1 MGLLN
6 CFTASH
12 SWQFI
17 IQIQKGSVY
26 TMFVVLYNKNSVQM
40 YVYSINTE
48 FGFAMSLFV
57 CVFTWPVM
65 SLNLYCGFWSWSY
78 CDIKQ
83 CDSQIKTRQK
93 IY

>member
-1 MGLLN
+1 MGQLN

-17 IQIQKGSVY
+17 IQIQKGSIY
-26 TMFVVLYNKNSVQM
+26 TKLVVLYKKDSVQM
-40 YVYSINTE
+40 YVYSINTV
-48 FGFAMSLFV
+48 FGFAHVSV
-57 CVFTWPVM
+57 CVCVYMAGDVTEFVLWV
-65 SLNLYCGFWSWSY
+65 LVVVL